1 MSPPLLGLGGFP
13 LLLNTHRRVSR
24 EGIVQG
30 QRLALVADI
39 ARRRLPDTSLCV
51 LDDCLAHNA
60 GYVRARKLPES
71 LESLQFL

>member
-30 QRLALVADI
+30 QGLTLVADI
-39 ARRRLPDTSLCV
+39 ARRRLPGTSLSV
-51 LDDCLAHNA
+51 LDDCFAHDA